1 MPSRIVLDSHGEEEV
16 QYLTSR
22 NVASEDRSRA
32 PSSATLGRACDDEE
46 EDGAE
51 ELAELFEREVIDLTG
66 HELEYGTH
74 GSIHPGELPLE
85 RYREPRSGAQLSRGD
100 LIQVEDIELGNYN
113 IEFVQIKVIAS
124 NRQGDCK
131 IRGIPFVRTRKLLG
145 KLPKKTNEICMIL
158 HIQRRHDGQELPAV
172 LIDVPTTSIVK
183 RRDLVMTNAVYPE
196 HCYKGENIGL
206 RAPVEQAQQRLAEL
220 HGKLVCRWKF
230 TIYFTMQR
238 QSRATR
244 PEEEVLER
252 VQADDVPVSRYRV
265 SDESLCNQWR
275 GGRTKG
281 GSWPHRD
288 SRIIELESQ
297 ASSGNA
303 ALPTGSR
310 RIGQKYTL
318 FDSFCGA
325 GGVSRGAQSSGFK
338 VQYALFKKSV
348 DEFIRDTKDRRM
360 RVDVLHLS
368 PPCQYF
374 SPAHTHQSVHDDANI
389 FALFGCLSL
398 ISKLRPRLITL
409 EQTFGITHERH
420 HHYLRAL
427 IGDYTQLGYSV
438 RWKVVRLCTWG
449 SAQDRKRLI
458 ILAAAPGEKL
468 PPFPKPTHSEYG
480 AGGLQ
485 PWTTIGKAIGSLRI
499 DDDLHNLDSV
509 KYFRPRRARLDPD
522 RLAGTIT
529 TGGNELYYP
538 DGSRDF
544 TIREYACIQGFPKYH
559 KFIGTKTCIRKQIG
573 NAFPPNTVRVLYR
586 HLEDWLLQQDGMT
599 RYQPLADSV
608 LSVDDSDDDHSDDDH
623 MGWQTSSAAQSSPEM
638 DEDIIE
644 LACPRGRSR
653 YNRHRDNTVVDLT

>member
-1 MPSRIVLDSHGEEEV
+1 MPSRMIIDSHGDDEV

-22 NVASEDRSRA
+22 DVAPESRSRSS
-32 PSSATLGRACDDEE
+32 SSATLGRTADDEDDDEE
-46 EDGAE
+46 EAE
-51 ELAELFEREVIDLTG
+51 ELVELFEHEVIDLTG
-66 HELEYGTH
+66 RELED
-74 GSIHPGELPLE
+74 GSHDSIRPGELALDKF
-85 RYREPRSGAQLSRGD
+85 REPRSGVQLFRGD
-100 LIQVEDIELGNYN
+100 LVQVEHVELGSYT
-113 IEFVQIKVIAS
+113 IDFVQIKIIAR

-158 HIQRRHDGQELPAV
+158 HIQRRYDGQELPAV
-172 LIDVPTTSIVK
+172 LIDVPTASIVK
-183 RRDLVMTNAVYPE
+183 KRELVMTNAIYPE
-196 HCYKGENIGL
+196 HCYNGENIGL
-206 RAPVEQAQQRLAEL
+206 HIQNEQAPQRLAED
-220 HGKLVCRWKF
+220 HGKLTCRWKF
-230 TIYFTMQR
+230 AIYFTMQR

-252 VQADDVPVSRYRV
+252 VQADEVPVSRYRV
-265 SDESLCNQWR
+265 SDEGLCNHWR
-275 GGRTKG
+275 GGRIKG
-281 GSWPHRD
+281 GSWPHTG
-288 SRIIELESQ
+288 SSIIDLESK
-297 ASSGNA
+297 SSSVNMA
-303 ALPTGSR
+303 HRTGSR
-310 RIGQKYTL
+310 RLGQKYTL

-338 VQYALFKKSV
+338 VQGSV

-374 SPAHTHQSVHDDANI
+374 SPAHTHQSVHDDTNI

-398 ISKLRPRLITL
+398 IYKLRPRLITL

-468 PPFPKPTHSEYG
+468 PPFPKPTHSETG

-485 PWTTIGKAIGSLRI
+485 PWTTVEKAIGSIRVG
-499 DDDLHNLDSV
+499 DDLHNLDSV
-509 KYFRPRRARLDPD
+509 KYHRPPRAPLDPR

-529 TGGNELYYP
+529 TGGNEVYYP
-538 DGSRDF
+538 DGSRDL

-559 KFIGTKTCIRKQIG
+559 KFFGTKTCIRRQIG

-599 RYQPLADSV
+599 RGQPLADSV
-608 LSVDDSDDDHSDDDH
+608 LSVDASDSDPTDGYVGS
-623 MGWQTSSAAQSSPEM
+623 QTSSMAPLAAEM
-638 DEDIIE
+638 GEDV
-644 LACPRGRSR
+644 RRSR
-653 YNRHRDNTVVDLT
+653 GTRHRYSAIVDLT